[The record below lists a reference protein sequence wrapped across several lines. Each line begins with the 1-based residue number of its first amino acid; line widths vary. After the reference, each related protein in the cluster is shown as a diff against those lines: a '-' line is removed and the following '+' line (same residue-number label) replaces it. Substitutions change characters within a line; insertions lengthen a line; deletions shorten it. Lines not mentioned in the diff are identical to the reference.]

1 MSANLL
7 RKQQIQRSFYDIA
20 MLHGLSL
27 IDEIG
32 QKYFGKN
39 VLPQY
44 FNSCRTIIDGSATC
58 YYAYMSLTC

>member
-7 RKQQIQRSFYDIA
+7 LKQQIQRSFYDIA

-32 QKYFGKN
+32 QKYFGKKVGQSFPLQN
-39 VLPQY
+39 NYRCLCNPLL
-44 FNSCRTIIDGSATC
+44 CI
-58 YYAYMSLTC
+58 